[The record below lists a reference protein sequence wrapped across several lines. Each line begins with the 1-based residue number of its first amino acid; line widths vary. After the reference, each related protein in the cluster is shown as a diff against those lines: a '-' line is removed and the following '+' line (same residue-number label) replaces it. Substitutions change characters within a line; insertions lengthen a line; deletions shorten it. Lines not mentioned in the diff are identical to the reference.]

1 MPVEDR
7 KQVRRPRP
15 VPERPALSDSQRRAL
30 ADRARYV
37 GSAEHKDMRWWG
49 GLPEARQLRGGRV
62 GRHGKQTTTV
72 CPLTSPEDRNRATG
86 WLRSAIR
93 AGQYRFVETDQD
105 FPKKVWCHESGQAWF
120 GLCVNTKSGEYQGW
134 PIDEGERRA
143 VFD

>member
-1 MPVEDR
+1 M
-7 KQVRRPRP
+7 RRPPRT
-15 VPERPALSDSQRRAL
+15 PERSELTDGQRRTVAE
-30 ADRARYV
+30 RAVYV
-37 GSAEHKDMRWWG
+37 GSPEHKDKRWWG

-120 GLCVNTKSGEYQGW
+120 GLCVNTKSGEYKGW
-134 PIDEGERRA
+134 PIDEDERRA